1 MTAQRIAK
9 NHSIRSLGGLHI
21 LLLTGIS
28 IVAMGITSVRAQ
40 PATASSAGSSS
51 QMMPAADTI
60 PPNKVTRQ
68 DIEAAFN
75 RADLDRDG
83 KLNRQE
89 SEHFPAVAQQF
100 EQIDLNRDAFI
111 SREEFGKAAGI

>member
-1 MTAQRIAK
+1 MLPIAE
-9 NHSIRSLGGLHI
+9 NHSILRKVDHLHI
-21 LLLTGIS
+21 LLLAGIS
-28 IVAMGITSVRAQ
+28 IAAMSVVSVHAQ
-40 PATASSAGSSS
+40 PVGASPTSSPS
-51 QMMPAADTI
+51 QMMPAADAI

-89 SEHFPAVAQQF
+89 AEHFPGVAQHF
-100 EQIDLNRDAFI
+100 EQIDVNRDAFI